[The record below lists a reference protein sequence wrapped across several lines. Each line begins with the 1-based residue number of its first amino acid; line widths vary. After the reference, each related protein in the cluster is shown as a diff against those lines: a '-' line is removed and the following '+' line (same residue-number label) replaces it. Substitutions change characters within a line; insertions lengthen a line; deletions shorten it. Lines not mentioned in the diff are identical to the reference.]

1 MCLARSP
8 DSGVLVVDRMIAKV
22 YRELMIL
29 GFISFGV
36 VVCGVRD
43 LLPPG
48 LCPAAARPPRNA
60 EMSVWVGRRRSS
72 T

>member
-1 MCLARSP
+1 ML
-8 DSGVLVVDRMIAKV
+8 AKV